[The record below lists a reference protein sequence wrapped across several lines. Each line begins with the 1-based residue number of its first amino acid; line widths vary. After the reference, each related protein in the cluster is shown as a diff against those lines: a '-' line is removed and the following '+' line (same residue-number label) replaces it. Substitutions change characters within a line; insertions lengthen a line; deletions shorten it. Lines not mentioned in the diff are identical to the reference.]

1 MNVLLP
7 LLLLDNYKPSS
18 TGELQTFF
26 WRTTNVLPF
35 LLLENYEPS
44 SDLYLCAG
52 SDTGGPVPSCLLQ
65 VGCPPPREA
74 SLIQLNPPTRWN
86 NDWSARLLSL
96 HDAEE
101 PLERL
106 PEREV
111 PVACRQSG
119 GKQVADD
126 RTKPSSPLAKL
137 SRIDSIAAARV

>member
-1 MNVLLP
+1 MNVLP
-7 LLLLDNYKPSS
+7 LLLLDNYKRSS
-18 TGELQTFF
+18 SGELPTFF
-26 WRTTNVLPF
+26 WRTTNVLPL

-52 SDTGGPVPSCLLQ
+52 GDTGAPPS
-65 VGCPPPREA
+65 PREA
-74 SLIQLNPPTRWN
+74 SLIKLNPPTRWN
-86 NDWSARLLSL
+86 SDWSARPLSL
-96 HDAEE
+96 QDAEE

-126 RTKPSSPLAKL
+126 RPKPSSPLAKP
-137 SRIDSIAAARV
+137 SRIDSIAAAHV